1 MGDKI
6 FINDLE
12 IFAKHGVFPAEKIKA
27 QRFLISLAAT
37 FDAAAAK
44 TSDELSQTIDYA
56 KLLESITENVQNVS
70 FNLIER
76 LAQHL
81 ADRVFCEFSEIISLE
96 ITVKKF
102 ANNLA
107 DKNFSCLG
115 FSSTFLRNE
124 K

>member
-1 MGDKI
+1 MSDKI

-12 IFAKHGVFPAEKIKA
+12 IFARHGVFPGEKINP
-27 QRFLISLAAT
+27 QRFLISLVAT
-37 FDAAAAK
+37 FDAASAK
-44 TSDELSQTIDYA
+44 ASDELSQTIDYA

-81 ADRVFCEFSEIISLE
+81 ADRVFCGFEKIISLE
-96 ITVKKF
+96 ITIKKF
-102 ANNLA
+102 ADNLA

-115 FSSTFLRNE
+115 FSSIFLRHGQ
-124 K
+124 